1 MRLRGISRV
10 SFKSIASFSQNE
22 EIFSF
27 TPTMAEP
34 PPPPLYDNN
43 EEQAP
48 HAAAYPPAPAAA
60 VGAPIISQAHL
71 PSPTS
76 RKAAPPRQTDHT
88 YHDWAKHP
96 PDDYA
101 IRSSKKADNNFVSAS
116 LFVSVSER
124 VLCRIRSN
132 VFVYTLVV

>member
-1 MRLRGISRV
+1 
-10 SFKSIASFSQNE
+10 
-22 EIFSF
+22 
-27 TPTMAEP
+27 MAEP

-43 EEQAP
+43 NEEQTSDAP
-48 HAAAYPPAPAAA
+48 AAYPLAPPAAA
-60 VGAPIISQAHL
+60 PVISQAHL
-71 PSPTS
+71 PAPTS

-116 LFVSVSER
+116 LFVSVT
-124 VLCRIRSN
+124 V
-132 VFVYTLVV
+132 

>member
-1 MRLRGISRV
+1 
-10 SFKSIASFSQNE
+10 
-22 EIFSF
+22 
-27 TPTMAEP
+27 MAEP

-43 EEQAP
+43 NEEQAP
-48 HAAAYPPAPAAA
+48 NAAAYPPAPPAA
-60 VGAPIISQAHL
+60 APIISQAHL

-101 IRSSKKADNNFVSAS
+101 IRSSKKADNNFVSVGV
-116 LFVSVSER
+116 FVSVT
-124 VLCRIRSN
+124 V
-132 VFVYTLVV
+132 